1 MIKEDYNKLSQR
13 MVVELVELNR
23 KQLNC
28 VTNEKSALLERYNML
43 RQEFSDLVTKFHGKN
58 PCNTFSSAR
67 RYNP

>member
-23 KQLNC
+23 KHLNC

-58 PCNTFSSAR
+58 NCNPFSSAR